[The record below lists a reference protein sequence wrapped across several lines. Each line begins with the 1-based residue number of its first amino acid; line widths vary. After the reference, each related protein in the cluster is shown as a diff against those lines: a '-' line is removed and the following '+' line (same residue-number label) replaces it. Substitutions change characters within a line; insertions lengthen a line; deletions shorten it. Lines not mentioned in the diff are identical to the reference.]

1 VKSLILCKFAK
12 QCFQPNFVMSNIY
25 DQPTSPLTFFER
37 YFHGFQSPYPVK
49 GVKGGFSFDSLDWIW
64 NNP

>member
-1 VKSLILCKFAK
+1 
-12 QCFQPNFVMSNIY
+12 MSNIY
-25 DQPTSPLTFFER
+25 DQPLIPLTFFER

-49 GVKGGFSFDSLDWIW
+49 GVKGGFSFDTLDWIW